1 MMHWNLEL
9 DHLWMLQGQSPRS
22 YANVEPT
29 LVVGSTISY
38 FKGLKTILR
47 RNYKMKKIVKV
58 VALGALLASTNMYAA
73 STAACAGCHG
83 QHFEKVAMGKS
94 KVVKDMSEADIIA
107 ALKGYKDGTYG
118 GAMKGLMKGQ
128 VANLSDA
135 DMKSIAASIKGGA
148 GVATDKA
155 TAHAAAAA
163 VAQASVID
171 INKDVCVPERL
182 NKEDLG
188 NKKEVTE
195 STLGLRKA
203 DLYTEDTVTPN
214 AADFDRPA
222 PGSSTKFER
231 AYVNAPPMIPHSVE
245 GLLPITQNNN
255 QCLGCHMPESAK
267 AIGAT
272 PIPPSHFTNY
282 RPTTVYKDGELVKE
296 GQKVGIQAGDA
307 LGNVGDIKLAKAKK
321 LDHLYQ
327 GRFNC
332 SQCHA
337 PQAKIDTAVG
347 NTFQSDGLT
356 DELKSHSSLA
366 DAMNEGVK

>member
-1 MMHWNLEL
+1 MKT
-9 DHLWMLQGQSPRS
+9 
-22 YANVEPT
+22 T
-29 LVVGSTISY
+29 L
-38 FKGLKTILR
+38 KLL
-47 RNYKMKKIVKV
+47 
-58 VALGALLASTNMYAA
+58 ALGTFLAGSSLYAA

-94 KVVKDMSEADIIA
+94 KIVKDMSEADILIS
-107 ALKGYKDGTYG
+107 LKGYKAGTYG
-118 GAMKGLMKGQ
+118 GPMKGLMTGQ

-135 DMKSIAASIKGGA
+135 DMAAMAKAIKGGG

-155 TAHAAAAA
+155 TEHAAAAA
-163 VAQASVID
+163 VAESKIID
-171 INKDVCVPERL
+171 INEKACAPDRID
-182 NKEDLG
+182 KESLG
-188 NKKEVTE
+188 NKKVVTE

-203 DLYTEDTVTPN
+203 DLYSEDTVTPN

-245 GLLPITQNNN
+245 GLLPITQSNN
-255 QCLGCHMPESAK
+255 QCIGCHMPETA
-267 AIGAT
+267 AAMNAT
-272 PIPPSHFTNY
+272 PIPESHFTNY
-282 RPTTVYKDGELVKE
+282 RPETVLKNGELMKE
-296 GQKVGIQAGDA
+296 GKKVGLGKGDM
-307 LGNVGDIKLAKAKK
+307 GNVSDIVVAKAVKSDK
-321 LDHLYQ
+321 LYN

-347 NTFQSDGLT
+347 NTFQGDFGK
-356 DELKSHSSLA
+356 DDAMKSHSSLA